1 MNFLAHLHIAEQCN
15 SHLAGNL
22 LADFVK
28 GDPYVQYPRTVADGI
43 KLHRFVDSFIDAL
56 PEVRLCRQLFSPTTR
71 RVSGIALD
79 ITWDHFLAMHWTQYH
94 ADPLPEFIH
103 SAQHEVSLFT
113 ENLPDAYQ
121 LTMARMWQQ
130 NWLSQYQYPETINLT
145 LTRMAQR
152 RPKLYQL
159 AHCPDDINLH
169 YNELEDQ
176 FHCIYPQVEFA
187 AREFSSEL
195 HRS

>member
-28 GDPYVQYPRTVADGI
+28 GDPYLQYPRNVADGI

-56 PEVRLCRQLFSPTTR
+56 PEVRQCRQLFSPATR

-79 ITWDHFLAMHWTQYH
+79 ITWDHFLARHWAQYH
-94 ADPLPEFIH
+94 AESLPKFIH
-103 SAQHEVSLFT
+103 FAQHEVSLFT
-113 ENLPDAYQ
+113 DNLPDAYQ

-130 NWLSQYQYPETINLT
+130 NWLSQYQYPETIKQA

-152 RPKLYQL
+152 RPKLHQL

-187 AREFSSEL
+187 AREFSCKL